1 MDNQTCCRSSNTYR
15 SRSIY
20 KSFLRPDI
28 HKRELHFLHLYAWK
42 SGLKTLYYLRSE
54 KIADAD
60 KISSNYMINSIN
72 FTNIKE
78 SIKVSILEIYNKEKM
93 EEKEEKFVN

>member
-1 MDNQTCCRSSNTYR
+1 MEKWFEN
-15 SRSIY
+15 
-20 KSFLRPDI
+20 
-28 HKRELHFLHLYAWK
+28 
-42 SGLKTLYYLRSE
+42 LYYLRSE

-78 SIKVSILEIYNKEKM
+78 SIKVSI
-93 EEKEEKFVN
+93 